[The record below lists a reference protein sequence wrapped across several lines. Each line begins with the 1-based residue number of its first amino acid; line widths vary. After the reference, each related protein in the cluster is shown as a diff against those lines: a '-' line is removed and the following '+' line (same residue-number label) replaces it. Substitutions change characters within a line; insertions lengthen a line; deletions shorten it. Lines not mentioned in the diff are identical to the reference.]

1 MNTSLKEHISCR
13 LTPLLTSVS
22 RQKINKARK
31 CYQSVSRDIP
41 SNLLCMIITIL
52 TSQESVAW
60 LSLKKSSSG
69 AICLYSGGLWFVM
82 VGTSILTSFL
92 NNSLIT
98 IWPAGVRK
106 TLQIKKMYNVILRK
120 YELVPMADQFERGC
134 REKKFSQLSRLI

>member
-1 MNTSLKEHISCR
+1 MTI
-13 LTPLLTSVS
+13 
-22 RQKINKARK
+22 A
-31 CYQSVSRDIP
+31 
-41 SNLLCMIITIL
+41 IL

-69 AICLYSGGLWFVM
+69 AICLYRGGLWFVM

-106 TLQIKKMYNVILRK
+106 TLQIKKMYNVI
-120 YELVPMADQFERGC
+120 
-134 REKKFSQLSRLI
+134 QLY